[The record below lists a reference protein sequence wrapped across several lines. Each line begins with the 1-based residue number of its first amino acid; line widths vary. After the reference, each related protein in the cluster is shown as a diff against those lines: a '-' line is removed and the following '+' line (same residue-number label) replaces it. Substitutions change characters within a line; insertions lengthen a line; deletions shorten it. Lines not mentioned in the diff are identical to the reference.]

1 MPEPRVA
8 CAAALKNIEIME
20 REGICE
26 QIQELGPYFYEKAQ
40 SLKELPIVGD
50 VRGSHFMI
58 GIELVANK
66 DSQEGFAPD
75 AESAMRVFKRCMNR
89 GVVVRPIGNLLVISP
104 PLTLSKEQCD
114 KVITALYESIEEVS
128 AEFRVA
134 GLL

>member
-1 MPEPRVA
+1 MRLGQVLARDPKTARRHLFDRTVA
-8 CAAALKNIEIME
+8 GVA
-20 REGICE
+20 
-26 QIQELGPYFYEKAQ
+26 
-40 SLKELPIVGD
+40 
-50 VRGSHFMI
+50 I

-66 DSQEGFAPD
+66 DSKEGFAPD

-114 KVITALYESIEEVS
+114 KIITALYESIEEVS